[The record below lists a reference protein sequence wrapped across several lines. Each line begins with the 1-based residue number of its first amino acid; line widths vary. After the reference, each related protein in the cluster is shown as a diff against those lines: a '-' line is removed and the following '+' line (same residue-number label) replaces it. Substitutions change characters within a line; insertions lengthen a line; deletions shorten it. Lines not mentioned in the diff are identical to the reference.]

1 MQGSQNWCGDR
12 AYIYLYAC
20 TISFENP
27 NNYYIKLGKSPI
39 CCICPSG
46 VKASH
51 LGGGFDARAGRDR
64 RVHGVDLTHIWIGFV
79 ALISRKR
86 PDIT

>member
-1 MQGSQNWCGDR
+1 MQGSQNWCGNC

-46 VKASH
+46 GKSVALGGWFCRAS
-51 LGGGFDARAGRDR
+51 GAGSSRPWGGFDAHMDWIR
-64 RVHGVDLTHIWIGFV
+64 RTD
-79 ALISRKR
+79 K
-86 PDIT
+86 